1 VYLAIVA
8 LPGLGAL
15 TGFLGRKLGAP
26 GVQLTTSLSVLAAA
40 GLALVAFFEVALCG
54 APVSLELAPWIS
66 SDTLEVR
73 WAFMFDGLTV
83 SMLLAVLVVS
93 AMVHLFSTEYMAGD
107 PHQQRFMAYLSG
119 FTFFMVLLVSADNY
133 ALMFLGWEGI
143 GVMSFLLIAFWYSR
157 AEATK
162 SAVQAMLTN
171 RVGDMLLSVGLFL
184 AIALVGSLDFPALFA
199 AAPYLNEDALNV
211 LGLLFLGGCLSKSA
225 QVPLHAWLPNAME
238 GPTPVSALIHA
249 ATLVTAGIYLL
260 LRSSPALEFAPTAL
274 LVTALVGAVTAL
286 FAATT
291 GLLQNDIKR
300 VIAFSTASQLGYMVA
315 AIGLSQYQV
324 ALFHLVNHA
333 FFKALLFLAAGGVLH
348 STADQ
353 QDARRLGGLA
363 PLLPFTYAALLV
375 GSLSLMAF
383 PFLTGNYSKELIIS
397 LAGQHYAFPGQFV
410 YWLLAAGAGL
420 TAFYSA
426 RLISLAFFGTPAAS
440 RATYEHAHEQPALIA
455 VPYLVLALLAI
466 FAGYLGKD
474 LAAGMGSDFLGAA
487 LFTRP
492 GSLGLVD
499 AELGLSAPAKLLP
512 TALSLGAAALAGWLY
527 LRNPKAAQIVAK
539 GALPLYRFLSGKWL
553 FDVAISRYAAFPAL
567 HAGLLASKVL
577 DKGAVEL
584 LGPHGLS
591 TALYRAADGLATL
604 DTGVVTSYAL
614 YMTIGL
620 LALGVLAF
628 AGALHLVGGDLILPL
643 YAWGLLAVV
652 LATPGLVSGRVE
664 TVAERLSRGRPNQ
677 LG

>member
-1 VYLAIVA
+1 MYLAIIA

-15 TGFLGRKLGAP
+15 SGALGRKLGAT
-26 GVQLTTSLSVLAAA
+26 GVQLTTSLSVLSAA
-40 GLALVAFFEVALCG
+40 GLALVAFYEVALCG
-54 APVSLELAPWIS
+54 APVSIELGRWIS
-66 SDTLEVR
+66 SDTLTVQ
-73 WAFMFDGLTV
+73 WAFLFDGLTV
-83 SMLLAVLVVS
+83 SMLLAVLIVS

-107 PHQQRFMAYLSG
+107 PHQQRFMAYLSN
-119 FTFFMVLLVSADNY
+119 FTFFMVVLVTADNY

-143 GVMSFLLIAFWYSR
+143 GVASYLLINFWYTR
-157 AEATK
+157 AEANK
-162 SAVQAMLTN
+162 SAIQAMLTN
-171 RVGDMLLSVGLFL
+171 RVGDMLLSIGLFL
-184 AIALVGSLDFPALFA
+184 AIALVGSLDFPSAFA
-199 AAPYLNEDALNV
+199 AAPFLNETALNV

-225 QVPLHAWLPNAME
+225 QIPLHAWLPNAME

-260 LRSSPALEFAPTAL
+260 LRSSPILEFAPTAL
-274 LVTALVGAVTAL
+274 LACALVGAATAF

-315 AIGLSQYQV
+315 AIGLSQHQV

-348 STADQ
+348 AAADQ
-353 QDARRLGGLA
+353 QDARRLGALG

-383 PFLTGNYSKELIIS
+383 PFLTGNYSKELIIT
-397 LAGQHYAFPGQFV
+397 LAGQHYAFPGQLV
-410 YWLLAAGAGL
+410 YWLLTVSAGI

-426 RLISLAFFGTPAAS
+426 RLISLTFFGVPAAN
-440 RATYEHAHEQPALIA
+440 RVTYERTHEQPLLVA
-455 VPYLVLALLAI
+455 VPYVVLALLAI
-466 FAGYLGKD
+466 FAGWAGKD
-474 LAAGMGSDFLGAA
+474 LATGMGSDFLGAA
-487 LFTRP
+487 LFTRA

-499 AELGLSAPAKLLP
+499 GELGLSTLAKLLP
-512 TALSLGAAALAGWLY
+512 AVLSLGGAGLAGWLY
-527 LRNPKAAQIVAK
+527 LGNPNALKILGKAAIPA
-539 GALPLYRFLSGKWL
+539 YRFFNGKWL
-553 FDVAISRYAAFPAL
+553 FDVLISKYVVFPSL

-591 TALYRAADGLATL
+591 LGLYRAADGLSTL

-628 AGALHLVGGDLILPL
+628 AGALGLLGGELLPL
-643 YAWGLLAVV
+643 YAWALL
-652 LATPGLVSGRVE
+652 LISIGTPQSITRANVS
-664 TVAERLSRGRPNQ
+664 
-677 LG
+677 